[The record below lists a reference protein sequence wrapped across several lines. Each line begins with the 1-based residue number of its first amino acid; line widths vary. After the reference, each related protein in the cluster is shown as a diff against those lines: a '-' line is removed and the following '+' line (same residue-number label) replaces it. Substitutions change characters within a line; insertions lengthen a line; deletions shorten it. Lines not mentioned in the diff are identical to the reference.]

1 MAKAP
6 KQRKAGVRKS
16 RAQQS
21 FWDRKNL
28 ISIALECVGLLVTGL
43 LGTMLAL
50 GSSAHAFSG
59 SSFFASLLPFAA
71 GIAGWVILNASLL
84 LLWIKVRHW
93 MKQKATLL
101 PAILAICAA
110 SGMGWF
116 VLHDGYAPVFTHF
129 RSLVGG
135 KQQAARNTLAHQVYA
150 DYRRH
155 SQTQLQTMLQRADAY
170 AVDIKMAAEIFS
182 VDENLL
188 FGIAAAESSFRP
200 RNSQDGGQGLFQIT
214 SVPKTVL
221 QQASHALEIETAD
234 ASISR
239 HNAFIAAATIK
250 HYLAEMKNDLFLG
263 LLAYNIGPRNGGLRF
278 IMQQYGATDF
288 VTLQPYLQ
296 KLPRDYPIRVLSY
309 ALAFKIWQQNGKLL
323 PYEEGD
329 NAIKIQRL
337 GIPGLANDY

>member
-1 MAKAP
+1 M
-6 KQRKAGVRKS
+6 RKPRT
-16 RAQQS
+16 QHS
-21 FWDRKNL
+21 FWERKNL
-28 ISIALECVGLLVTGL
+28 MSIALEFLGLVVAGL

-59 SSFFASLLPFAA
+59 SGFFASLLPFAA
-71 GIAGWVILNASLL
+71 GIAGWVMLNALLL
-84 LLWIKVRHW
+84 LLWIKARRW
-93 MKQKATLL
+93 MKQKNTLL
-101 PAILAICAA
+101 PAILAIFVAGA
-110 SGMGWF
+110 VGWF
-116 VLHDGYAPVFTHF
+116 VLHDGYTPVFTHF

-155 SQTQLQTMLQRADAY
+155 NQTQLLAMLQRASLY
-170 AVDIKMAAEIFS
+170 AVDIKEAAETFS
-182 VDENLL
+182 VDENVLL
-188 FGIAAAESSFRP
+188 GIAATESSFRP

-214 SVPKTVL
+214 LVPKSIL
-221 QQASHALEIETAD
+221 QQASGAMKVQAAD
-234 ASISR
+234 PGISR

-323 PYEEGD
+323 PYEESN

-337 GIPGLANDY
+337 GIPGLTNDD